1 MKNTE
6 SQTKTVIEAARLY
19 YEHNFSQQQIAHKLG
34 ISRPGVSRLLQQ
46 ARDKGIV
53 KIQIIDPSDK
63 GTLLESQVKEKYQLN
78 RVVVVPNDDEDD
90 KIIKDRLG
98 LAAAGILGDYVRAGM
113 IFGISWGTTM
123 LSVANHVTKKR
134 LKDLTVV
141 QLNGGV
147 SRADYNTHA
156 SDAARKIAE
165 AFGAIPYLLP
175 LPAIVDRPE
184 VKDAIISDKNIAY
197 TLRIAREATVAMFT
211 IGSFGHDSA
220 LLKSNYFETAEVDE
234 LLKKGAVG
242 DICSRIITH
251 EGKICSEEANAR
263 TIGIELD
270 DIRTKKYSI
279 AVAGGKSKL
288 PAIKAA
294 LKAKLCNILVTDEL
308 VANELLSDDKL

>member
-1 MKNTE
+1 MKNPE
-6 SQTKTVIEAARLY
+6 SQTVATVEAARLY
-19 YEHNFSQQQIAHKLG
+19 YEHNFSQQQIAQKLG

-53 KIQIIDPSDK
+53 KIQIIDPSDR
-63 GTLLESQVKEKYQLN
+63 GTLLESQVREKFQLN
-78 RVVVVPNDDEDD
+78 RVVVVPNDNEDD
-90 KIIKDRLG
+90 KIIKARIG
-98 LAAAGILGDYVRAGM
+98 SAAAGILDDYVHSGM

-123 LSVANHVTKKR
+123 LSVARHVSKKR
-134 LKDLTVV
+134 LKDLIVV

-197 TLRIAREATVAMFT
+197 TLRIAREASVAMFT
-211 IGSFGHDSA
+211 IGSFGYDSA
-220 LLKSNYFETAEVDE
+220 LVKSDYFDSAEVEE
-234 LLKKGAVG
+234 LLKRGAVG
-242 DICSRIITH
+242 DICSRIISH
-251 EGKICSEEANAR
+251 DGEICSEEANAR
-263 TIGIELD
+263 TIGIDLD
-270 DIRTKKYSI
+270 DIRTKEHSI
-279 AVAGGKSKL
+279 AVAGGKGKL

-294 LKAKLCNILVTDEL
+294 LKAKLCNVLVTDEW
-308 VANELLSDDKL
+308 VAGELLSDN

>member
-1 MKNTE
+1 MKSPK
-6 SQTKTVIEAARLY
+6 SQIVTIVETARLY
-19 YEHNFSQQQIAHKLG
+19 YEHNFSQQQIALKLG

-53 KIQIIDPSDK
+53 KIQITDPSNR
-63 GTLLESQVKEKYQLN
+63 GTLLESQVREKFHLN
-78 RVVVVPNDDEDD
+78 RVVVVPDDGDD
-90 KIIKDRLG
+90 ATIKDRLG
-98 LAAAGILGDYVRAGM
+98 SIAAGILDDYIHSEM

-123 LSVANHVTKKR
+123 LSVARHVSKKR

-184 VKDAIISDKNIAY
+184 VKNAIISDKNIAF
-197 TLRIAREATVAMFT
+197 TLKMAREASVAMFT
-211 IGSFGHDSA
+211 IGSFGYDSA
-220 LLKSNYFETAEVDE
+220 LVKSSYFDNVEVEE
-234 LLKKGAVG
+234 LLKNGAVG
-242 DICSRIITH
+242 DICSRIISH
-251 EGKICSEEANAR
+251 DGNICSEDANAR
-263 TIGIELD
+263 TIGIDLD
-270 DIRTKKYSI
+270 DIRAKKYSI
-279 AVAGGKSKL
+279 AVAGGKGKL

-308 VANELLSDDKL
+308 VANELVSDDEL

>member
-1 MKNTE
+1 MKNPE
-6 SQTKTVIEAARLY
+6 SQTVTTVKAARLY
-19 YEHNFSQQQIAHKLG
+19 YEHNFSQQQIAQKLG

-53 KIQIIDPSDK
+53 KIQIIDPSDR
-63 GTLLESQVKEKYQLN
+63 GTLLESQVREKFQLN
-78 RVVVVPNDDEDD
+78 RVVVVPNDNEDD
-90 KIIKDRLG
+90 KIIKTRIG
-98 LAAAGILGDYVRAGM
+98 SAAAGILDDYVHSGM

-123 LSVANHVTKKR
+123 LSVARHVSKKR
-134 LKDLTVV
+134 LKDLIVV

-197 TLRIAREATVAMFT
+197 TLRIAREASVAMFT
-211 IGSFGHDSA
+211 IGSFGYDSA
-220 LLKSNYFETAEVDE
+220 LVKSDYFDSAEVEE
-234 LLKKGAVG
+234 LLKRGAVG
-242 DICSRIITH
+242 DICSRIISH
-251 EGKICSEEANAR
+251 DGEICSEEANAR
-263 TIGIELD
+263 TIGIDLD
-270 DIRTKKYSI
+270 DIRTKEHSI
-279 AVAGGKSKL
+279 AVAGGREKL

-294 LKAKLCNILVTDEL
+294 LKAKLCNVLVTDEW
-308 VANELLSDDKL
+308 VAGELLSDN

>member
-19 YEHNFSQQQIAHKLG
+19 YEHNFSQQQIAQKLG

-46 ARDKGIV
+46 ARDNGVV

-63 GTLLESQVKEKYQLN
+63 GTLLESQLREKLHLN
-78 RVVVVPNDDEDD
+78 RVLIVPNDNDD
-90 KIIKDRLG
+90 DALIKSRLG
-98 LAAAGILGDYVRAGM
+98 SAAAGILDDYVHDGM

-175 LPAIVDRPE
+175 LPAIVDRSE
-184 VKDAIISDKNIAY
+184 LKDAIITDKNIAS
-197 TLRIAREATVAMFT
+197 TLGIARNATVAMFT
-211 IGSFGHDSA
+211 IGSFTYDSA
-220 LLKSNYFETAEVDE
+220 LVKSNYFDAAEVDE

-242 DICSRIITH
+242 DICSRIINH

-263 TIGIELD
+263 TIGIELG
-270 DIRTKKYSI
+270 DIRAKEISI
-279 AVAGGKSKL
+279 AVAGGQSKL

-308 VANELLSDDKL
+308 VANELLSDEEL